1 MGINLHKI
9 VSTVLI
15 KHALYK
21 PIVLYK
27 TLMEHNDETKRV
39 QVSFTQEQWELIEN
53 LKGNM
58 GKSDADAVRNI
69 VISWLAEKS
78 FISTTVKEEMKDE

>member
-1 MGINLHKI
+1 
-9 VSTVLI
+9 
-15 KHALYK
+15 
-21 PIVLYK
+21 
-27 TLMEHNDETKRV
+27 MEQNDGTKRV

-78 FISTTVKEEMKDE
+78 FISTTVKEEMNNE

>member
-1 MGINLHKI
+1 
-9 VSTVLI
+9 
-15 KHALYK
+15 
-21 PIVLYK
+21 
-27 TLMEHNDETKRV
+27 MEHNDETKRV

-69 VISWLAEKS
+69 VISWLSEKS
-78 FISTTVKEEMKDE
+78 FISTTVKENIKNE

>member
-9 VSTVLI
+9 VSTILI
-15 KHALYK
+15 KHALYNR
-21 PIVLYK
+21 IVLYK